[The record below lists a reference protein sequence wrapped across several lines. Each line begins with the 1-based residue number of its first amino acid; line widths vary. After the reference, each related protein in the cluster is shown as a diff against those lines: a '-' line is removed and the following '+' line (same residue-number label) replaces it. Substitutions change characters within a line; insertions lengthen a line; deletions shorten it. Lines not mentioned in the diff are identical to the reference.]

1 MKIVAAAIAFM
12 EEKPQVTVAGDFLWR
27 SRRRRRLEVEEEMK
41 MKLEGEGVIGGG

>member
-1 MKIVAAAIAFM
+1 MELEDRRQRRLLKVA
-12 EEKPQVTVAGDFLWR
+12 VVAGDFLWR